1 MASKE
6 KRQTKTSDF
15 GVSRRENHDSSPF
28 YSRRLYEDSQSSKCS
43 NGLEGNLI
51 SDTKILDS
59 IFCKNSKSMNEL
71 PDRSIHLV
79 VTSPPYNVGK
89 EYDGDLTLDQ
99 YRTLLKD
106 VFAEL
111 YRVLVDGGRV
121 CINVANLGRKPYMPI
136 HSYVINDMLESG
148 FVMRGE
154 IIWHKGSSA
163 GTSTAWGSWQSASN
177 PTLRD
182 VHEYILVFT
191 KGSFSR
197 KTTGAGKAK
206 STISKEEFLEYT
218 KSVWTFQAESAR
230 RMGHPAPFPIELPYR
245 CIQLYTFEDDVVLDP
260 FCGVG
265 STCIAALKSGR
276 HFVGYDINQGYVQ
289 AARERVR
296 LFIEKK

>member
-1 MASKE
+1 M
-6 KRQTKTSDF
+6 D
-15 GVSRRENHDSSPF
+15 
-28 YSRRLYEDSQSSKCS
+28 
-43 NGLEGNLI
+43 
-51 SDTKILDS
+51 
-59 IFCKNSKSMNEL
+59 EL